1 MPTCEH
7 ITVYAEPDRFA
18 GWPANNGA
26 WTWDGREILVGYA
39 TGGYAVQPGHNIV
52 PPIALRFARS
62 VDGGETWEA
71 EAPEGFTGEGGAP
84 QDPPGGIDFGA
95 PGFAL
100 RVMGVGY
107 HGCEDPRGRFYYSLD
122 RGRRWQGPY
131 TLGALPDAPELR
143 GWELTPRT
151 DYVVYG
157 PQDCLLLLSARPRDH
172 FGSDRV
178 FCARTTDGGATFHFL
193 SWVVPPED
201 PYRAVMPCT
210 VRLDVLPTD
219 RGAPGPLFAGPG
231 DAALERRGPKRTEE
245 PHGPDVRPLVT
256 AIRRR
261 EPGTERCWIDAYL
274 SRDDGASWSLLSYV
288 GDTGIANG
296 NPPALLRLAD
306 GRLCCVYGNR
316 TRRQMVARVSGQGS
330 GQDARSTGAWGG
342 QDARSTDLPGATW
355 GPERILRDGYSSLE
369 DDEDFG
375 YPRLVQRAD
384 GRLVAMYYWASARR
398 PTQHIAATIWERE

>member
-7 ITVYAEPDRFA
+7 VTVVAEPDRFA

-26 WTWDGREILVGYA
+26 WIWEGRELLVGYA
-39 TGGYAVQPGHNIV
+39 SGGYAVQPGHNIV
-52 PPIALRFARS
+52 PPISLRLARS
-62 VDGGETWEA
+62 LDGGETWQA

-84 QDPPGGIDFGA
+84 TDAPGEIDFSA

-100 RVMGVGY
+100 RVMGAGY
-107 HGCEDPRGRFYYSLD
+107 HGCEDPRGRWYYSLD

-151 DYVVYG
+151 DYVVCG
-157 PQDCLLLLSARPRDH
+157 PHECLLLLSARPRDR
-172 FGSDRV
+172 FGSDRT
-178 FCARTTDGGATFHFL
+178 FCARTSDGGASFRFV

-210 VRLDVLPTD
+210 VRCNLPQVGNP
-219 RGAPGPLFAGPG
+219 R
-231 DAALERRGPKRTEE
+231 AALERRGPHVDT
-245 PHGPDVRPLVT
+245 LVS

-261 EPGTERCWIDAYL
+261 EPGAERCWIDAYV
-274 SRDDGASWSLLSYV
+274 SRDDGASWSFLSYV
-288 GDTGIANG
+288 GDTGTANG

-316 TRRQMVARVSGQGS
+316 TRRRLVARLSSPEG
-330 GQDARSTGAWGG
+330 GAE
-342 QDARSTDLPGATW
+342 PGATW

-369 DDEDFG
+369 KDEDFG

-398 PTQHIAATIWERE
+398 PTQHIAATIWEP